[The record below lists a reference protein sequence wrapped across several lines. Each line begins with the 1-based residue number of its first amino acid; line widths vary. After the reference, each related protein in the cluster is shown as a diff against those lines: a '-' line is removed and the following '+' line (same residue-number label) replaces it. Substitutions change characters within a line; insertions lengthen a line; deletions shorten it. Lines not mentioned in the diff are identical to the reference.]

1 MQLKERYNKSFRY
14 WQDVNDSG
22 WQGWFNSDVPA
33 DLAYPSEIEF
43 LPDVVAEMLETGETY
58 WYHPGWNRDLWDV
71 LAQWTLQNQF
81 IRVRLYA
88 EWLLSTLPADPIDP
102 DLGEQLRQAASGE
115 FTQWLML
122 YEQSG

>member
-1 MQLKERYNKSFRY
+1 MQLKERYDKSFRY
-14 WQDVNDSG
+14 WQDMNEGS
-22 WQGWFNSDVPA
+22 WQDWFNPNIPDALDYLP
-33 DLAYPSEIEF
+33 ETEF
-43 LPDVVAEMLETGETY
+43 LQDVVAEMLEAGETY

-71 LAQWTLQNQF
+71 LAQWTFQKQL

-102 DLGEQLRQAASGE
+102 DLGNQLRQIASGE
-115 FTQWLML
+115 FAHLLMM